1 MLVGVK
7 LALGYPKTEILQ
19 IYSSVAH
26 FGHGYCG
33 LRAASCGYFAVAP
46 AALTWPQ
53 AALLAGLVQ
62 APSAYDPLM
71 HPALARAREAHVLGR
86 LAATG
91 TLTHAQA
98 GRAYQE
104 PLHLT
109 NGHTS
114 GCAHGSAA
122 K

>member
-33 LRAASCGYFAVAP
+33 LQAASCGHFAVAP

-53 AALLAGLVQ
+53 AALLAGLGAGTTMTGLDLPQ
-62 APSAYDPLM
+62 A
-71 HPALARAREAHVLGR
+71 R
-86 LAATG
+86 LFVGQQWA
-91 TLTHAQA
+91 
-98 GRAYQE
+98 
-104 PLHLT
+104 
-109 NGHTS
+109 
-114 GCAHGSAA
+114 
-122 K
+122 

>member
-53 AALLAGLVQ
+53 AALLAGLGAGTTMTGLDLPQ
-62 APSAYDPLM
+62 A
-71 HPALARAREAHVLGR
+71 R
-86 LAATG
+86 LFVGQQWA
-91 TLTHAQA
+91 
-98 GRAYQE
+98 
-104 PLHLT
+104 
-109 NGHTS
+109 
-114 GCAHGSAA
+114 
-122 K
+122 